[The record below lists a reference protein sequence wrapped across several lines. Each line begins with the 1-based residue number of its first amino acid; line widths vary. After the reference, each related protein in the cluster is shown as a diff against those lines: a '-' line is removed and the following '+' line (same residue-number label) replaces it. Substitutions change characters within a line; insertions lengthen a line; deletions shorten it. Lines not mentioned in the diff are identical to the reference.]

1 MEGVPEQAFTGGLL
15 GPMISSVPF
24 IKGMAYS
31 HFSSWNDLKE
41 YRTLAETV
49 AVLNKEL
56 ETMDGR
62 TKEARLIRLNIISQL
77 TGEMDAIIEEKGK
90 SILDNISPD
99 GANLYKQALVFQE
112 ELRIEAE
119 ALINDK
125 KMDPDIKAARLKS
138 LKSEF
143 DYYEIARNNWL
154 SDFQDTFSVETKKVR
169 ENYLNKAAADL
180 GLKRGKDSETKI
192 E

>member
-1 MEGVPEQAFTGGLL
+1 
-15 GPMISSVPF
+15 
-24 IKGMAYS
+24 
-31 HFSSWNDLKE
+31 
-41 YRTLAETV
+41 
-49 AVLNKEL
+49 
-56 ETMDGR
+56 
-62 TKEARLIRLNIISQL
+62 
-77 TGEMDAIIEEKGK
+77 MDAIIEEKGK

-180 GLKRGKDSETKI
+180 GLKKR
-192 E
+192 